1 MTRITRLSTVI
12 ILSLCAFYAIG
23 CQSTYPKERVGECI
37 VELCEKEYS
46 ADVEVKITGK
56 TVGVYIPISNLVDAS
71 LAISAEGIRKID
83 DVIMSVSRVALSTDA
98 EFAFFIAVAQ
108 DPVIPELELVII
120 RYVEDIKRFMVSDI
134 SRNEY
139 FDRMITEFK
148 FTPQIQK
155 EKEMTERF
163 KSLGYEAPERFL
175 EKYFKSGD
183 IEEISDIGY
192 WNGNFF
198 LKDIGKGEFL
208 AKQIAERVKK
218 DFARVDFLTS
228 LKVNR
233 VEVKYVDSDTNGVF
247 DLNINIA
254 TTKDSSGDIS
264 SYRTR
269 ALTRI
274 HGTLSR
280 VLYGYKFDKYSHVN
294 IVFNG
299 EKVILTK
306 PVLDSLK
313 ARKLKLE
320 DII

>member
-1 MTRITRLSTVI
+1 MIARLSPVI
-12 ILSLCAFYAIG
+12 IFALCAFYATG
-23 CQSTYPKERVGECI
+23 CGPTYPKERLNECI
-37 VELCEKEYS
+37 VELCEKEYRV
-46 ADVEVKITGK
+46 DVEVKVTGR
-56 TVGVYIPISNLVDAS
+56 TVGVYIPISNLIDAS

-83 DVIMSVSRVALSTDA
+83 DVIMSISRVALSTDA
-98 EFAFFIAVAQ
+98 DFAFFIAVAQ

-155 EKEMTERF
+155 EKEMTERL
-163 KSLGYEAPERFL
+163 KGLGYEEPERFL
-175 EKYFKSGD
+175 AEYFKSGS

-218 DFARVDFLTS
+218 DFQRVDFLTS
-228 LKVNR
+228 LRVNR
-233 VEVKYVDSDTNGVF
+233 LEGKYADSDTEGVF
-247 DLNINIA
+247 DVNINIA
-254 TTKDSSGDIS
+254 TTKDSAGEIS

-269 ALTRI
+269 VLKQVCK
-274 HGTLSR
+274 TLSR
-280 VLYGYKFDKYSHVN
+280 VLRGYRFEEYSHVN
-294 IVFNG
+294 ITLNG
-299 EKVILTK
+299 EKIILTK
-306 PVLDSLK
+306 GVLDSLRE
-313 ARKLKLE
+313 RKLKLE
-320 DII
+320 DVI